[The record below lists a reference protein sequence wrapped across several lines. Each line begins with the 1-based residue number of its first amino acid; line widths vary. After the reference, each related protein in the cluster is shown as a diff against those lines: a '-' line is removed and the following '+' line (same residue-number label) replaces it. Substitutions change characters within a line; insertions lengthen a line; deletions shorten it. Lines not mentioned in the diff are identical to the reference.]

1 MYSEILKETLRT
13 QPDRQ
18 TVWLSDAGEWSF
30 HKREGFET
38 ELSRDEILGET
49 NTEEAE
55 KAEAEKAEAEKA
67 EAEKAEAEKA
77 SKAKPA
83 TKSK

>member
-49 NTEEAE
+49 KT
-55 KAEAEKAEAEKA
+55 KAEETPSEEPKP
-67 EAEKAEAEKA
+67 
-77 SKAKPA
+77 KAKPA
-83 TKSK
+83 PKKVNKNL

>member
-49 NTEEAE
+49 KT
-55 KAEAEKAEAEKA
+55 KAE
-67 EAEKAEAEKA
+67 
-77 SKAKPA
+77 
-83 TKSK
+83 

>member
-30 HKREGFET
+30 HKREGFEI

-49 NTEEAE
+49 KNTAETPASEEA
-55 KAEAEKAEAEKA
+55 KP
-67 EAEKAEAEKA
+67 
-77 SKAKPA
+77 KAKA
-83 TKSK
+83 TPKNK